1 MAEKSEKMTKQDKQI
16 KEKAEKQA
24 KPEKHEKGEK
34 AEKRAPAV
42 PSRLRLA
49 YKEKMVPNLMKHFN
63 FTNVMEVP
71 KLEKVTINI
80 GLGLATQNPKLIDN
94 AVVELTAIVGQ
105 KVVVTKAKKS
115 ISNFKLRSGLPIG
128 VTVTLRGNRMY
139 MFIDKLFN
147 IVLPRMRDFRGVS
160 PKSFDGRGNYTL
172 GMKEQ
177 TIFPEIAIDK
187 VEKVVG
193 MNVCF
198 TTTAKSDNEA
208 LHLLKELG
216 MPFRP

>member
-1 MAEKSEKMTKQDKQI
+1 
-16 KEKAEKQA
+16 
-24 KPEKHEKGEK
+24 
-34 AEKRAPAV
+34 
-42 PSRLRLA
+42 
-49 YKEKMVPNLMKHFN
+49 
-63 FTNVMEVP
+63 
-71 KLEKVTINI
+71 
-80 GLGLATQNPKLIDN
+80 
-94 AVVELTAIVGQ
+94 
-105 KVVVTKAKKS
+105 
-115 ISNFKLRSGLPIG
+115 
-128 VTVTLRGNRMY
+128 MY

-177 TIFPEIAIDK
+177 TIFPEIFIDK

-193 MNVCF
+193 MNICF

-216 MPFRP
+216 MPFRQ